1 MRQAIHVGNQTF
13 SDGAKVEK
21 YLREDTVKS
30 VKPWL
35 AEIMNNYKVRGLLEL
50 LSILGTFQITQS
62 RHDLLLL
69 VIQLLPF
76 FTLAISYKC
85 K

>member
-35 AEIMNNYKVRGLLEL
+35 AEIMNNYKVRELLEL
-50 LSILGTFQITQS
+50 LSILGIFRLPRVGMTFFYS
-62 RHDLLLL
+62 
-69 VIQLLPF
+69 
-76 FTLAISYKC
+76 
-85 K
+85 

>member
-1 MRQAIHVGNQTF
+1 MGNQTF

-62 RHDLLLL
+62 RHDLLLF

>member
-1 MRQAIHVGNQTF
+1 MGNQTF